1 MKNNVL
7 FFFLVMVLL
16 LPLSLLAQDWRTN
29 WDDAKSEAE
38 KENKKLILVF
48 SGSDWCI
55 PCIKL
60 EKEVWENST
69 FNEYAK
75 ENYVLF
81 RADFPKRKKNKLD
94 NITQKR
100 NDMLAAE
107 YNPKGY
113 FPFVV
118 IIDSQGNV
126 RGLLG
131 YEKKSPKDYI
141 TRINQ
146 FLIEK

>member
-1 MKNNVL
+1 LKKNDL
-7 FFFLVMVLL
+7 FLLLGLALL
-16 LPLSLLAQDWRTN
+16 LPSSLLSQDWRTN
-29 WDDAKSEAE
+29 WEDAKSEAE
-38 KENKKLILVF
+38 IGNKKLILVF

-60 EKEVWENST
+60 EKEIWINST

-75 ENYVLF
+75 DNYVLF

-94 NITQKR
+94 NVTQKR
-100 NDMLAAE
+100 NDLLAAH

-118 IIDSQGNV
+118 IMDSKGNV
-126 RGLLG
+126 SGFLG
-131 YEKKSPKDYI
+131 FEKTSPKDYI

-146 FLIEK
+146 L